1 MTMDGILFDVDDTL
15 VDTKGAF
22 ARALEAVRAEHLPH
36 VPAERDPEILSHWRT
51 DPGGFYSRYTRGE
64 MDHVTQRRHRAA
76 LLHET
81 FGAAPVTE
89 TSFEAWDALF
99 WGTFERSWAA
109 HDDARAAIDAV
120 LAAGLRVGV
129 VTNAATELQ
138 ERKLKAAGLGDLP
151 VLVGVDTLGFGKPD
165 PRVFLEGAR
174 KLGTEPSRTAYVG
187 DEPTVDALAAHEA
200 GLTGVWLDRA
210 GHRRGPGYAGH
221 ALPGSGLPGSG
232 LSDAALSGALGS
244 GAGQPGTG
252 QAEPAEPGLAEPG
265 LAEPGLAQPG
275 LAEPNAAQRAVLR
288 GDPQNP
294 EALRAAGVVVVETL
308 AELPA
313 ALGY

>member
-1 MTMDGILFDVDDTL
+1 MKTDGILFDVDDTL

-89 TSFEAWDALF
+89 KSFEVWDALF
-99 WGTFERSWAA
+99 WGTFERSWTA

-120 LAAGLRVGV
+120 VAAGLSVGV

-174 KLGTEPSRTAYVG
+174 RLGTEPSRTAYVG
-187 DEPTVDALAAHEA
+187 DEPTVDALAAHQA
-200 GLTGVWLDRA
+200 SLTGVWLDRA
-210 GHRRGPGYAGH
+210 GHRRGPGYGAH
-221 ALPGSGLPGSG
+221 AQNGAARPGAVGPGAV
-232 LSDAALSGALGS
+232 DSGAV
-244 GAGQPGTG
+244 AFDAVQ
-252 QAEPAEPGLAEPG
+252 
-265 LAEPGLAQPG
+265 
-275 LAEPNAAQRAVLR
+275 PNAAQRAALV
-288 GDPQNP
+288 GDPQDP
-294 EALRAAGVVVVETL
+294 EALRAAGVVVIETL
-308 AELPA
+308 AQLPA
-313 ALGY
+313 VLGYGGGH

>member
-89 TSFEAWDALF
+89 KSFEAWDALF
-99 WGTFERSWAA
+99 WGTFERSWTA

-120 LAAGLRVGV
+120 VAAGLSVGV

-138 ERKLKAAGLGDLP
+138 ERKLKMAGLGDLP

-174 KLGTEPSRTAYVG
+174 RLGTEPSRTAYIG
-187 DEPTVDALAAHEA
+187 DEPTVDALAAHQA
-200 GLTGVWLDRA
+200 SLTGVWLDRA
-210 GHRRGPGYAGH
+210 GHRRGPGYGAHAQRGV
-221 ALPGSGLPGSG
+221 ALPGS
-232 LSDAALSGALGS
+232 
-244 GAGQPGTG
+244 
-252 QAEPAEPGLAEPG
+252 AEPKAGESNAGGPKAAESNDFAPKAAERN
-265 LAEPGLAQPG
+265 A
-275 LAEPNAAQRAVLR
+275 AEPNAAQRAALA
-288 GDPQNP
+288 GDPQDP
-294 EALRAAGVVVVETL
+294 EALRAAGVMVIETL
-308 AELPA
+308 AQLPA
-313 ALGY
+313 ALGYDTGRRN

>member
-89 TSFEAWDALF
+89 KSFEAWDALF
-99 WGTFERSWAA
+99 WGTFERSWTA

-120 LAAGLRVGV
+120 VAAGLSVGV

-174 KLGTEPSRTAYVG
+174 RLGTEPSRTAYVG
-187 DEPTVDALAAHEA
+187 DEPTVDALAAHQA
-200 GLTGVWLDRA
+200 SLTGVWLDRA
-210 GHRRGPGYAGH
+210 GHRRGPGYGAH
-221 ALPGSGLPGSG
+221 AQNG
-232 LSDAALSGALGS
+232 AAH
-244 GAGQPGTG
+244 PGT
-252 QAEPAEPGLAEPG
+252 AHPGT
-265 LAEPGLAQPG
+265 AQPG
-275 LAEPNAAQRAVLR
+275 SAEPDTAAPDAAGSNAAAPDAVQPNAAQRAVLA
-288 GDPQNP
+288 GDPQDP
-294 EALRAAGVVVVETL
+294 EALRAAGVVVIETL
-308 AELPA
+308 AQLPA
-313 ALGY
+313 ALGYDTGRRN

>member
-22 ARALEAVRAEHLPH
+22 ARALAAVRAEHLPH
-36 VPAERDPEILSHWRT
+36 LSPERDPEILSHWRT
-51 DPGGFYSRYTRGE
+51 DPGGYYSRYTRGE
-64 MDHVTQRRHRAA
+64 MDHLTQRRHRAA

-89 TSFEAWDALF
+89 SSFEAWDALF
-99 WGTFERSWAA
+99 WGTFERSWTA

-120 LAAGLRVGV
+120 LAAGIRVGV
-129 VTNAATELQ
+129 VTNAAAELQ
-138 ERKLKAAGLGDLP
+138 ERKLKVAGLADLP

-174 KLGTEPSRTAYVG
+174 RLGTEPSRTAYVG

-210 GHRRGPGYAGH
+210 GHRRGPGYGGPARPGTASSGP
-221 ALPGSGLPGSG
+221 ALP
-232 LSDAALSGALGS
+232 DAALPDA
-244 GAGQPGTG
+244 
-252 QAEPAEPGLAEPG
+252 
-265 LAEPGLAQPG
+265 AQPNSA
-275 LAEPNAAQRAVLR
+275 LRAALQR
-288 GDPQNP
+288 DPQDP
-294 EALRAAGVVVVETL
+294 DALRAAGVVVIETL
-308 AELPA
+308 ADLPA
-313 ALGY
+313 ALGYGGITGPIADA

>member
-1 MTMDGILFDVDDTL
+1 MTTDGILFDVDDTL

-89 TSFEAWDALF
+89 KSFEAWDALF
-99 WGTFERSWAA
+99 WGTFERSWTA

-120 LAAGLRVGV
+120 VAAGLSVGV

-174 KLGTEPSRTAYVG
+174 RLGTEPSRTAYVG
-187 DEPTVDALAAHEA
+187 DEPAVDALAARQA
-200 GLTGVWLDRA
+200 SLTGVWLDRA
-210 GHRRGPGYAGH
+210 GHRRGPGYGAH
-221 ALPGSGLPGSG
+221 AQN
-232 LSDAALSGALGS
+232 GA
-244 GAGQPGTG
+244 
-252 QAEPAEPGLAEPG
+252 
-265 LAEPGLAQPG
+265 AQPG
-275 LAEPNAAQRAVLR
+275 AATPDASAPDAAAPDAAAPDVTVSDAVQPNAAQRAALA
-288 GDPQNP
+288 GDPQDP
-294 EALRAAGVVVVETL
+294 EALRAAGVIVIETL
-308 AELPA
+308 AQLPA
-313 ALGY
+313 ALGYDTGRRN

>member
-1 MTMDGILFDVDDTL
+1 MTIEGILFDVDDTL

-99 WGTFERSWAA
+99 WGTFGRSWTA
-109 HDDARAAIDAV
+109 HDDARAAVDAA

-138 ERKLKAAGLGDLP
+138 ERKLKVAGLGDLP

-165 PRVFLEGAR
+165 PRVFVEGAR
-174 KLGTEPSRTAYVG
+174 KLGVEPSRTAYVG

-210 GHRRGPGYAGH
+210 GHRRGPGYGGH
-221 ALPGSGLPGSG
+221 AGSGGG
-232 LSDAALSGALGS
+232 LSDAAIAGAVPS
-244 GAGQPGTG
+244 APGQ
-252 QAEPAEPGLAEPG
+252 
-265 LAEPGLAQPG
+265 
-275 LAEPNAAQRAVLR
+275 PNAAQRAVLQ
-288 GDPQNP
+288 GDPQDP
-294 EALRAAGVVVVETL
+294 EALRAAGVVVIETL

-313 ALGY
+313 ALGYGTGLA